1 MFSERKLFIKKLESI
16 NAKINEN
23 LDYDF
28 STVSRRIETMAEFDE
43 LIMTDFHSGRQ
54 LFYRGERINDKSRHL
69 LPTMLRNS
77 KQFSSDNDLGIV
89 HFDSQF
95 LLNYYSGLGNFVNV
109 FSSTMGKV
117 DVDNLYE
124 ICAFAQH
131 YCHFSPL
138 IDFTKSVYPSLSFAL
153 KDREMFEE
161 DIILYTLELRD
172 KEDYTNDI
180 NVANQ
185 WLKNLSVYACH
196 FDEKYLKKAIR
207 EMINNKQLTSMP
219 EEFKLYLEQLTSL
232 PSPRARL
239 IDVPTNTRM
248 KFQQGVFLLLTDFH
262 FTNTYFTKSVRDQ
275 FSITKFII
283 SKDICPDILKMIHTD
298 TPWYSYKY
306 LMDVEG
312 AFKEAINDCNMQ
324 K

>member
-28 STVSRRIETMAEFDE
+28 SAVSKHVETMDEFNK
-43 LIMTDFHSGRQ
+43 LIMQDFKNGRQ
-54 LFYRGERINDKSRHL
+54 LFYRGERVNDKSRHL

-77 KQFSSDNDLGIV
+77 KDFSSDNDLGIV

-95 LLNYYSGLGNFVNV
+95 LLDYYSGLGNFVNV

-153 KDREMFEE
+153 KNRKVYE
-161 DIILYTLELRD
+161 DDIVLYTLEL
-172 KEDYTNDI
+172 KNTGDYTNDI
-180 NVANQ
+180 SIANR

-196 FDEKYLKKAIR
+196 FDEKYLKKAIK
-207 EMINNKQLTSMP
+207 EMINNKQITSIP
-219 EEFKLYLEQLTSL
+219 EDFKIHLENLTSL
-232 PSPRARL
+232 PSPQARL

-275 FSITKFII
+275 FAITKFII
-283 SKDICPDILKMIHTD
+283 SKDICPDILKMINED

-312 AFKEAINDCNMQ
+312 AFKEAINDCNTQ
-324 K
+324 